1 MKREY
6 KTFTLIEL
14 LVVIAIIAILAGMLL
29 PALGAVKETGKQANC
44 TNNLKQMGTACV
56 TYDNDYKRLPFL
68 DATTS
73 LPITAP
79 KAESKNNATP
89 SGGGSTASAG
99 KNSMGHFELIRQTEL
114 DESKTFV
121 CPSSTASAVKP
132 GEPIVEDAFSYVFLT
147 GMQGKGILTTDSP
160 ASAIIAD
167 GKNGGN
173 LWNHDKK
180 GAYLRIDSSVSRPGT
195 ANWTGDISI
204 TASITN
210 GPTDQTSATGVVQ
223 KTLDFTQAGS

>member
-1 MKREY
+1 MKRED
-6 KTFTLIEL
+6 KSFTLIEL

-56 TYDNDYKRLPFL
+56 QYDSDYRRLPYL
-68 DATTS
+68 DAVGHLPTTS
-73 LPITAP
+73 
-79 KAESKNNATP
+79 ATVK
-89 SGGGSTASAG
+89 GGGDTSNKGGLS
-99 KNSMGHFELIRQTEL
+99 NGHFELIRQTEL

-121 CPSSTASAVKP
+121 CPSSVSAAAAP
-132 GEPIVEDAFSYVFLT
+132 GAFLTPKDGSKESDFSYVFFT

-160 ASAIIAD
+160 SSAIIAD

-173 LWNHDKK
+173 AWNHDKK

-195 ANWTGDISI
+195 ANWIKDVSVY
-204 TASITN
+204 ASITN
-210 GPTDQTSATGVVQ
+210 GNSSTDANN
-223 KTLDFTQAGS
+223 TLDFSITE